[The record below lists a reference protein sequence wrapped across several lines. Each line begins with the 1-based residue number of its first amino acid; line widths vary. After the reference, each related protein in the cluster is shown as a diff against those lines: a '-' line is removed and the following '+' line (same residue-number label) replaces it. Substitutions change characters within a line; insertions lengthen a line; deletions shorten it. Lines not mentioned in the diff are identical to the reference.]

1 MLTSS
6 HLSPP
11 PPPQHPDITLP
22 SIQEGRGGEG
32 RGARGKSSS
41 IRCIPVQH
49 VWGEVSSS
57 DVALSIFTFKK
68 PRQDFFLQSVAH
80 KLLGFVKYVCKVH
93 QRLILMTAFSLP
105 NTHND
110 YLCKQDFNPAKNL
123 KAHNIHMSKGMLH
136 PPPPPP
142 PHCFPGQRPLLH
154 PPGVKA
160 IASPL
165 QGKGHC
171 FTPPP
176 PPRVK
181 AIASPP
187 G

>member
-11 PPPQHPDITLP
+11 PPQHPDITHL

-93 QRLILMTAFSLP
+93 QRLKLMTAFSLP

-110 YLCKQDFNPAKNL
+110 YLCKQDFNPAKISRPTTYTCP
-123 KAHNIHMSKGMLH
+123 KACFT
-136 PPPPPP
+136 PP
-142 PHCFPGQRPLLH
+142 PGQRPLLH

-160 IASPL
+160 TASPPR
-165 QGKGHC
+165 GKGHC
-171 FTPPP
+171 FTPP
-176 PPRVK
+176 
-181 AIASPP
+181 